1 MLQEDRNRFHKL
13 LMKPC
18 FETLRVFI
26 IMMLASNN
34 PLFVCALYDLIVFLS
49 VLFWCYETTDEIDD
63 RSILRSLVACAL
75 AYFNILPVARAT
87 FNFNLLLIL
96 LASSQNFFPKIVLLL
111 RVRLWTPTYF
121 ELIFTWRK
129 TRSLLIDQKCS
140 NLQQHHRLHIEYV
153 RELAPPG
160 K

>member
-75 AYFNILPVARAT
+75 SLAYLARCPRHLQFQPLT
-87 FNFNLLLIL
+87 YPT
-96 LASSQNFFPKIVLLL
+96 SSQNFFPKIVLLL